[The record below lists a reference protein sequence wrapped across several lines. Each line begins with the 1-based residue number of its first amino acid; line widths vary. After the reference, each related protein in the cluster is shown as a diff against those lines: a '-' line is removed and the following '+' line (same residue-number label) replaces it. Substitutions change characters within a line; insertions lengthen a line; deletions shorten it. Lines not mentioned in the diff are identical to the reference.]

1 VHHQASGH
9 VGSIC
14 ADPPSRPGR
23 FIYSDEQERILDYPL
38 MVYLCSGT
46 DSEKLEWFKTI
57 KIAGEKL
64 TGVPQAGSGRAC
76 DIENP
81 GGISTPHHRPRRS
94 SSPQPNHTLPS
105 TRSVTAMQG
114 PTTSQGPTPAIDAM
128 PHADERRAAAAQTH
142 PCCAIGKARAEPA
155 SLWAIRRSVF
165 SGRSAAAT
173 ARFHQRSVPPKE
185 GAGELARVGPT
196 EAAAATDHRHA
207 HRPTKPQPGLPV
219 SGSSRATT
227 SASRSSHV
235 QPFSASLRAASNS
248 THSTNRVTYRS
259 RRPRCR
265 RHEGSRHRS

>member
-23 FIYSDEQERILDYPL
+23 FIYSDEQERILDHPL

-114 PTTSQGPTPAIDAM
+114 PTTSQGPIPAIDAM

-155 SLWAIRRSVF
+155 SLWATSRGAPSRGARSGLKMSLCRPV
-165 SGRSAAAT
+165 T
-173 ARFHQRSVPPKE
+173 P
-185 GAGELARVGPT
+185 GAYAP
-196 EAAAATDHRHA
+196 
-207 HRPTKPQPGLPV
+207 
-219 SGSSRATT
+219 SRAST
-227 SASRSSHV
+227 S
-235 QPFSASLRAASNS
+235 RA
-248 THSTNRVTYRS
+248 R
-259 RRPRCR
+259 
-265 RHEGSRHRS
+265 GSRCGPFIVAAVMVEHED

>member
-114 PTTSQGPTPAIDAM
+114 PTTSQGPAPAIDAM

-155 SLWAIRRSVF
+155 SLWATRDFLQDRR
-165 SGRSAAAT
+165 
-173 ARFHQRSVPPKE
+173 
-185 GAGELARVGPT
+185 LARLDLGARRDGSLLGCPPDCGCGSLSVCGPSGT
-196 EAAAATDHRHA
+196 VDEAWLQR
-207 HRPTKPQPGLPV
+207 GLPC
-219 SGSSRATT
+219 S
-227 SASRSSHV
+227 
-235 QPFSASLRAASNS
+235 
-248 THSTNRVTYRS
+248 
-259 RRPRCR
+259 
-265 RHEGSRHRS
+265 